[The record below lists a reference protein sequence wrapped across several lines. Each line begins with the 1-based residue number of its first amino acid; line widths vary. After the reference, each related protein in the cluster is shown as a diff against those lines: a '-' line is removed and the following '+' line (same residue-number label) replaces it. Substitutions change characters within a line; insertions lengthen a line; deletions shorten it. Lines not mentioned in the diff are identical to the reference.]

1 MNPQHKDFLYF
12 LSFLKRRKWQI
23 LVPTALMLALTAG
36 IIKALPPT
44 YRSTATILIEEQ
56 EIPAELVGSTFSS
69 FADQRI
75 QVVSRQVM
83 TRANL
88 KQIIEKFDLY
98 GGRSK
103 GNPSEGVVERV
114 RRNINLELLSAE
126 VTDKRSGNKT
136 TATIAFVL
144 SYSGE
149 SAEQAQKV
157 TAELVS
163 LYLSGNLK
171 DRQQK
176 TADTERFLRQE
187 ATRLEAQ
194 IAEIELNLAR
204 FKERNAGK
212 LPEQAQVNL
221 QLRERSE
228 AEILEGDRQISA
240 LLQRKADI
248 ETQLAQ
254 VKPYVPAVSAS
265 GERVLDSSE
274 RLRLAR
280 AQYESLVG
288 IYSAA
293 HPDVQ
298 RLRQEI
304 EGLQRQL
311 SPAKIDSPQAQ
322 EAQRLRGELASLRE
336 RYSEEHPD
344 IIKTKTR
351 LAELASLAATSVPVA
366 PVSVL
371 QASPADNPVYLALRG
386 QVSATQAEMNAIRLR
401 QNQLRAKLAD
411 YERRLRDTPQ
421 AEREYMDITRE
432 RENAT
437 RRYQEVKAKLMEAQV
452 AQTLEKDNK
461 SEQFSL
467 IEPPDLPEKPIRP
480 NRVALALLGF
490 ALSLGGGL
498 AYGGIREAMDRT
510 IHDASHLAAT
520 LRSPVLASIP
530 EFAAHGATGSTRRLR
545 YAFTALLMLALCLV
559 LVHWFVSPI
568 GSLLPALTHKISVGS
583 MPCIG

>member
-1 MNPQHKDFLYF
+1 MNSQPRDFLYF

-23 LVPTALMLALTAG
+23 LVPTALLLALTAG
-36 IIKALPPT
+36 IIKSLPPT
-44 YRSTATILIEEQ
+44 YRSTATILIEEH
-56 EIPAELVGSTFSS
+56 EIPSELVGSTFSTY
-69 FADQRI
+69 ADQRI
-75 QVVSRQVM
+75 QIVSRQVM

-88 KQIIEKFDLY
+88 KQITEKFDLY
-98 GGRSK
+98 RK
-103 GNPSEGVVERV
+103 QRNDNPSEGVIERV
-114 RRNINLELLSAE
+114 RRNINLEMLSAD

-144 SYSGE
+144 SYNGE

-163 LYLSGNLK
+163 LYLNENLK
-171 DRQQK
+171 NRQQR
-176 TADTERFLRQE
+176 TADTERFLQQE

-228 AEILEGDRQISA
+228 AEILEGDRQITA
-240 LLQRKADI
+240 LLQRKADL

-254 VKPYVPAVSAS
+254 VKPYSPAVSPN
-265 GERVLDSSE
+265 GERVLDATE

-280 AQYESLVG
+280 AQYESLLG
-288 IYSAA
+288 IYSAD

-304 EGLQRQL
+304 EGLQRRQG
-311 SPAKIDSPQAQ
+311 PATIDSPQAQ
-322 EAQRLRGELASLRE
+322 EAQRLRGELATLRE
-336 RYSEEHPD
+336 RYAEEHPD
-344 IIKTKTR
+344 IIKTKNR
-351 LAELASLAATSVPVA
+351 LAELAPIAAARLPAA

-386 QVSATQAEMNAIRLR
+386 QALATQAEMNAIRGR
-401 QNQLRAKLAD
+401 QTQLRAKLAE
-411 YERRLRDTPQ
+411 YESRLRDTPQ

-452 AQTLEKDNK
+452 AQALEKDNK
-461 SEQFSL
+461 TEQFSL

-490 ALSLGGGL
+490 ILSLGGGL
-498 AYGGIREAMDRT
+498 AYGGMREAMDRT
-510 IHDASHLAAT
+510 IHDVRHLAAT
-520 LRSPVLASIP
+520 LRAPVLASIP
-530 EFAAHGATGSTRRLR
+530 DFAQHGSMGKRGLR
-545 YAFTALLMLALCLV
+545 YAFTALLMLVLCLV
-559 LVHWFVSPI
+559 LVHLFVSPI
-568 GSLLPALTHKISVGS
+568 GSLLPTLNHKISLGG
-583 MPCIG
+583 MP